1 MRSNDRAA
9 VTWRNWAGNESARP
23 RRSALPRSSDEV
35 ADEVRR
41 AAVDGLTVRMVG
53 TGHSFTPA
61 AATDGVLLHPGG
73 MTSIRSVDAAAG
85 LVAVEA
91 GCPLHVLNA
100 SLLARG
106 LSLANMGDIQ
116 VQTVAGA
123 IQTGTHGTGRDIGGM
138 AAQVAGLELVQ
149 ADGTIVTVTPGGT
162 TPQDPPAR
170 PHPPPT
176 SPFPLHDPP
185 SLPTEPAVAAGAGS
199 AGITADAGAPPG
211 LFDAARVGLGALGVV
226 TAVTFRVVPAF
237 LLEAREQPMRWS
249 EVISR
254 LDELTSE
261 NEHFEFYWFPHT
273 EGCLT
278 KRNNRSPGPPRPLP
292 KFRYLLDDE
301 LLSNTLF
308 GVTCRLG
315 HAFPP
320 AIKAV
325 NGVAGK
331 ALGSRSYVDAAYRV
345 FTSPRRVRFKEQEYA
360 IPRESLADVLAEIR
374 ALFARRDWRISFPIE
389 VRVTPGDDPWLST
402 AFGRATAYIAI
413 HVFHASPHQEY
424 FRDVEAV
431 MTAVGGRPHW
441 GKMHTRGAEYLR
453 QAYPKHRDFVALR
466 DKLDPERRFGNAYL
480 TEVLGP

>member
-1 MRSNDRAA
+1 MRRSDQPAA
-9 VTWRNWAGNESARP
+9 TWRNWAGNESARP
-23 RRSALPRSSDEV
+23 RRIAVPRSTHEV
-35 ADEVRR
+35 ADEVRK
-41 AAVDGLTVRMVG
+41 AAADGLTVRMAG
-53 TGHSFTPA
+53 TGHSFTPV
-61 AATDGVLLHPGG
+61 AATDGVLLHPSG

-85 LVAVEA
+85 LVTVEA
-91 GCPLHVLNA
+91 GCPLRVLNA

-123 IQTGTHGTGRDIGGM
+123 TQTGTHGTGRDIGGM
-138 AAQVAGLELVQ
+138 AAQVAGLELVL
-149 ADGTIVTVTPGGT
+149 ADGRVVTCSADSLPAAAASATT
-162 TPQDPPAR
+162 TPAAPPPA
-170 PHPPPT
+170 T
-176 SPFPLHDPP
+176 
-185 SLPTEPAVAAGAGS
+185 T
-199 AGITADAGAPPG
+199 PPG

-237 LLEAREQPMRWS
+237 LLEAREEPMQWS

-292 KFRYLLDDE
+292 RYRYLLDDE
-301 LLSNTLF
+301 FLSNTVF

-315 HAFPP
+315 HAVPGV
-320 AIKAV
+320 ITTV
-325 NGVAGK
+325 NGLAGK

-389 VRVTPGDDPWLST
+389 VRVTPGDDLWLST
-402 AFGRATAYIAI
+402 AYGRSSAYIAI

-431 MTAVGGRPHW
+431 MTAVAGRPHW
-441 GKMHTRGAEYLR
+441 GKMHTRSAEYLR
-453 QAYPKHRDFVALR
+453 QAYPKHGDFVALR
-466 DKLDPERRFGNAYL
+466 DELDPERRFGNPYL
-480 TEVLGP
+480 TQVLGP

>member
-1 MRSNDRAA
+1 MRRSDQPGA
-9 VTWRNWAGNESARP
+9 TWRNWAGNESARP
-23 RRSALPRSSDEV
+23 RRIAVPRSTHDV
-35 ADEVRR
+35 ADEVRK
-41 AAVDGLTVRMVG
+41 AAADGLTVRMAG

-73 MTSIRSVDAAAG
+73 MTSIRSLDAAAG
-85 LVAVEA
+85 LVTVEA
-91 GCPLHVLNA
+91 GCPLHVLNT
-100 SLLARG
+100 SLQARG

-123 IQTGTHGTGRDIGGM
+123 TQTGTHGTGRDVGGM
-138 AAQVAGLELVQ
+138 AAQVAGLELVL
-149 ADGTIVTVTPGGT
+149 ADGTVVTCSA
-162 TPQDPPAR
+162 DSPA
-170 PHPPPT
+170 
-176 SPFPLHDPP
+176 D
-185 SLPTEPAVAAGAGS
+185 
-199 AGITADAGAPPG
+199 G

-226 TAVTFRVVPAF
+226 TAVTFKVVPAF
-237 LLEAREQPMRWS
+237 LLEAREEPMQWS

-261 NEHFEFYWFPHT
+261 NEHFEFYWFPHS

-292 KFRYLLDDE
+292 RLRYLLDDE
-301 LLSNTLF
+301 FLSNTVF

-315 HAFPP
+315 HAFPGV
-320 AIKAV
+320 ITTV

-345 FTSPRRVRFKEQEYA
+345 FTSPRRVRFKEEEYA

-402 AFGRATAYIAI
+402 AYGRSSAYIAI

-441 GKMHTRGAEYLR
+441 GKMHTRSAEYLR
-453 QAYPKHRDFVALR
+453 QAYPKHGDFVALR
-466 DKLDPERRFGNAYL
+466 DKLDPARRFGNPYL
-480 TEVLGP
+480 AQVLGP